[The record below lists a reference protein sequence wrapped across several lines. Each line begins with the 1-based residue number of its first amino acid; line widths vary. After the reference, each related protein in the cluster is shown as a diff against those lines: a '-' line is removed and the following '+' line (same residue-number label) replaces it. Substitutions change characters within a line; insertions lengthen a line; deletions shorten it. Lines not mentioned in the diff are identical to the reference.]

1 MCYVKSSLPNF
12 NIEFVQYFLI
22 LCIFSG
28 TIVFG
33 VSAETEKVKVM
44 IGLGQAEIIE
54 FMDPIKRIS
63 IADPEV
69 ADANVTSPR
78 QIVVNGKSLGSTTMI
93 VWDEIERY
101 TIYKVVV
108 HSEALSHQ
116 VMLRVRFAE
125 VNRGALKE
133 LGINFLAKN
142 QKVGSELVNIGS
154 FAGKVTQ
161 PNDPLQI
168 DENVDIFLAVPTQ
181 NISAIIKALEEK
193 SLLTTLAKPNLSAIS
208 GSEASFHVG
217 GEIPI
222 PILSGSTG
230 QVTITYKSFGIKLKF
245 IPTVLDSELV
255 NIQVST
261 EVSGLDFANGIIIS
275 GFQIPALITRKTET
289 TVELRDGEHFVIG
302 GLISNEMAKTVTK
315 IPVLGHIP
323 ILGKLFSS
331 TRFQNRES
339 ELIIMIAPQIIQSM
353 REDSIP
359 EIQIK

>member
-1 MCYVKSSLPNF
+1 MCYVKSGLLNF
-12 NIEFVQYFLI
+12 NKEFVQYFLI

-33 VSAETEKVKVM
+33 VSAKTEKVKVM
-44 IGLGQAEIIE
+44 IGLGQAEILE
-54 FMDPIKRIS
+54 FIDPIKRIS

-69 ADANVTSPR
+69 ADTNVTSPR

-101 TIYKVVV
+101 TIYKLVV
-108 HSEALSHQ
+108 HSEALNHQ

-142 QKVGSELVNIGS
+142 QKAGSERVNIGS
-154 FAGKVTQ
+154 FAGKVTV
-161 PNDPLQI
+161 PSDPLQI

-193 SLLTTLAKPNLSAIS
+193 SLLTTLAKPNLTAIS

-230 QVTITYKSFGIKLKF
+230 QVTITYKEFGIKLKF
-245 IPTVLDSELV
+245 IPTVLDSGLV

-302 GLISNEMAKTVTK
+302 GLITNEMAKTVTK

-331 TRFQNRES
+331 SRFQNRES
-339 ELIIMIAPQIIQSM
+339 ELIIMIAPQIIKSM

-359 EIQIK
+359 EIQMK